1 MLKTERLVIRP
12 FDYAYLEE
20 YNREFTDE
28 IAEYQYPDSFPN
40 LDAARKTVSAFVE
53 EMERGNMLELVILT
67 HGGEFLG
74 SMEAF
79 GLREKTPEIGLWLK
93 HAAQGKGYAYEAM
106 RALLDALKARGAYPY
121 YLYEV
126 DVRNAASIHL
136 VEKFR
141 CEKGG
146 YEELTT
152 ESGKLLNCRPIM
164 YMRKRKSPGDQNRPP
179 GDF

>member
-20 YNREFTDE
+20 YDREFTDE
-28 IAEYQYPDSFPN
+28 IAKYQYPDRFSS
-40 LDAARKTVSAFVE
+40 LDAARKIVSAFVE
-53 EMERGNMLELVILT
+53 EMARGNMLELVILT

-79 GLREKTPEIGLWLK
+79 GLREKTPELGLWLK
-93 HAAQGKGYAYEAM
+93 HAAQGKGYAQEAM
-106 RALLDALKARGAYPY
+106 RALLDALNARCAYPY

-126 DVRNAASIHL
+126 DVRNLPSIHL

-141 CEKGG
+141 FEKGG
-146 YEELTT
+146 YEEITT
-152 ESGKLLNCRPIM
+152 QSGKLLKLQT
-164 YMRKRKSPGDQNRPP
+164 YHVYA
-179 GDF
+179 